1 MKIVSRPIKAQ
12 ACEPVV
18 LEALNQLYR
27 VNGGDLQPKHVV
39 PSLPQYGLML
49 RIIFGTLVAA
59 KVLNTFRIDTP
70 LESNKSTYEL
80 EKWAQLVHFSGDGK
94 EWYAIKLTYE
104 FRR

>member
-1 MKIVSRPIKAQ
+1 MKIVSRPTKAQ

-27 VNGGDLQPKHVV
+27 VNGGDIQPKYVV

-49 RIIFGTLVAA
+49 KVIFTTLGIAG
-59 KVLNTFRIDTP
+59 VLKDFRIDTP
-70 LESNKSTYEL
+70 LESNKSTYEN

-94 EWYAIKLTYE
+94 EWYAVKLTYE